1 MSTLNRL
8 LATLA
13 TLLFSLPVLAVELGK
28 VTPDQLLDMQQKD
41 KALVI
46 DIRTPPEWQS
56 TGLISDSYKIQGLDA
71 DGNFDQ
77 SKWLAELKK
86 IRTSPDQPIVLVC
99 RSGNRSEKVG
109 EILTEKL
116 GMSRVYHLTGG
127 IQTWFNSGHPL
138 SPNCL
143 TVACK

>member
-1 MSTLNRL
+1 MTTMNKF
-8 LATLA
+8 LASLT

-28 VTPDQLLDMQQKD
+28 VTPDQLLDMQKRD

-56 TGLISDSYKIQGLDA
+56 TGLISDSYKIQGLDTE
-71 DGNFDQ
+71 GNFDQ
-77 SKWLAELKK
+77 DKWLTELKK

-109 EILTEKL
+109 DILTQKL
-116 GMSRVYHLTGG
+116 GMSHVYHLTGG
-127 IQTWFNSGHPL
+127 IQTWFNSGRPL
-138 SPNCL
+138 TPNCL